1 MEFKNVKALV
11 FDVDGVFST
20 NNVYLHP
27 SGEMM
32 RTMSVKDGFALKYAS
47 EQGFPIAIITGG
59 FSESVRI
66 RFNNLGINDV
76 YIKSENKMDDYE
88 DFKHK
93 YSLKDSEI
101 LYMGDDIPDLEV
113 MKTVGFA
120 VCPADA
126 VAEIKAVSKYIS
138 QKEGGNACVREVL
151 EMVLKE
157 QGKWVKTV

>member
-1 MEFKNVKALV
+1 
-11 FDVDGVFST
+11 
-20 NNVYLHP
+20 
-27 SGEMM
+27 
-32 RTMSVKDGFALKYAS
+32 
-47 EQGFPIAIITGG
+47 
-59 FSESVRI
+59 
-66 RFNNLGINDV
+66 
-76 YIKSENKMDDYE
+76 MDDYE